1 MCCGYFINFT
11 RDIYVSYF
19 TNLQHVNIILEVKMI
34 NYVFGCKIRWHTTKI
49 HANNR
54 KNSRMRLLYIRNL
67 VKEWLKATF
76 RLFRHTLS
84 HKNGVKKDT
93 EGILN
98 IDINN
103 FSSTFH
109 TDDKKKIILMLYLV
123 SRRQRVYLLEGRSR
137 HFNS

>member
-1 MCCGYFINFT
+1 MVVRYGDTPVRSMLTI
-11 RDIYVSYF
+11 
-19 TNLQHVNIILEVKMI
+19 E
-34 NYVFGCKIRWHTTKI
+34 
-49 HANNR
+49 

-109 TDDKKKIILMLYLV
+109 TDDKKMIILML
-123 SRRQRVYLLEGRSR
+123 
-137 HFNS
+137 

>member
-1 MCCGYFINFT
+1 MVILLILPVSCCCLLFYKLATCQYYF
-11 RDIYVSYF
+11 VSKDDK
-19 TNLQHVNIILEVKMI
+19 LC
-34 NYVFGCKIRWHTTKI
+34 VFGCKIRWHTTKI

-109 TDDKKKIILMLYLV
+109 TDDKKKIILMLHLV

>member
-1 MCCGYFINFT
+1 
-11 RDIYVSYF
+11 
-19 TNLQHVNIILEVKMI
+19 MI
-34 NYVFGCKIRWHTTKI
+34 NYVFGCKIRWHTSEI

-54 KNSRMRLLYIRNL
+54 KNSRMRLLYIRNS

-98 IDINN
+98 INMSN

-109 TDDKKKIILMLYLV
+109 TDDKIKVILMLYLV

-137 HFNS
+137 HFNSQKTIERCISVFIGWCIVILL

>member
-1 MCCGYFINFT
+1 
-11 RDIYVSYF
+11 
-19 TNLQHVNIILEVKMI
+19 MI
-34 NYVFGCKIRWHTTKI
+34 KVFGCKIRGHTSEI

-98 IDINN
+98 IDIIN

-109 TDDKKKIILMLYLV
+109 TDDKKMIILML
-123 SRRQRVYLLEGRSR
+123 
-137 HFNS
+137 

>member
-1 MCCGYFINFT
+1 
-11 RDIYVSYF
+11 
-19 TNLQHVNIILEVKMI
+19 MI
-34 NYVFGCKIRWHTTKI
+34 NYVFGCKVRWHTTKI

-109 TDDKKKIILMLYLV
+109 TDDKKKIILMLHLV
-123 SRRQRVYLLEGRSR
+123 SRRQRAVAAILIHRKLYSVVYPNLWDGISLFYCILWLNQTFIE
-137 HFNS
+137 

>member
-1 MCCGYFINFT
+1 
-11 RDIYVSYF
+11 
-19 TNLQHVNIILEVKMI
+19 
-34 NYVFGCKIRWHTTKI
+34 
-49 HANNR
+49 
-54 KNSRMRLLYIRNL
+54 MRLLYIRNL

-109 TDDKKKIILMLYLV
+109 TDDKKKIILMLHLV

-137 HFNS
+137 HFNSIENYIASYIRIYGMVFRYFIVFYD